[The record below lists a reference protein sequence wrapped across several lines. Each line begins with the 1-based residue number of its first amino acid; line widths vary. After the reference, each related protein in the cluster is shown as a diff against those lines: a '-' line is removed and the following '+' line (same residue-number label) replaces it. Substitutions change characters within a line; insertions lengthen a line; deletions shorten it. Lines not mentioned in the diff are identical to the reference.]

1 MDMLQISEI
10 DAFLKRLDHAKNDTE
25 MREIFTTYQ
34 AQFELDLPPDPF
46 SEEYRAHQFAI
57 YKMLADK
64 PYAPSNEISLFD
76 VDAAAV
82 RPFPYMN
89 GSCELVGNHLMAI
102 GFLIKS
108 LNLNA
113 GARILEFGPGW
124 GNTTIALAKMGFHVT
139 AVDIEQNFIDLINKR
154 AAMERLD
161 ITAKLGDFSLI
172 ENVDEPYD
180 AVLFFECFHHASD
193 HLALIAAFEKAV
205 KPGGFVCLAAEPIV
219 ADFPIPWGLRM
230 DGESI
235 WAIRK
240 NGWLELGFNEKYF
253 RSALEKFGWRGTTLR
268 GNDSP
273 ASAVIIAKRLA
284 DWGGVY
290 RFNGNGLLNRVGQL
304 SAQGCTADGREG
316 YLAYGPYITLP
327 AGAYRAKLMFGS
339 GTPLF
344 GGIKVDVAVNG
355 GTQILSEKTMRLNE
369 FLTRKMSFIDFEA
382 DFEMQNVEVRVLCAA
397 NAQLCLEAIRILGV

>member
-1 MDMLQISEI
+1 MLHIDEI
-10 DAFLKRLDHAKNDTE
+10 DAFLSRLDHAKNDSE
-25 MREIFTTYQ
+25 MREIFTTFQ
-34 AQFELDLPPDPF
+34 AQFDLDLPPDPF
-46 SEEYRAHQFAI
+46 SEEYKAHQFAI
-57 YKMLADK
+57 YKMLAGRA
-64 PYAPSNEISLFD
+64 YAPSNEVSQFD
-76 VDAAAV
+76 VETAAI

-108 LNLNA
+108 LKLDP

-154 AAMERLD
+154 AEMERLN

-172 ENVDEPYD
+172 ETVDEPYD

-240 NGWLELGFNEKYF
+240 NGWLELGFNDKYF
-253 RSALEKFGWRGTTLR
+253 RSALEKFGWRGMTLR

-273 ASAVIIAKRLA
+273 ASSVIIAKRLG

-290 RFNGNGLLNRVGQL
+290 RFHGNGLHNRVGQL
-304 SAQGCTADGREG
+304 SEQGCTADGREG
-316 YLAYGPYITLP
+316 HLAYGPYVNLP
-327 AGAYRAKLMFGS
+327 AGAYRAELIFGP
-339 GTPLF
+339 GAILF
-344 GGIKVDVAVNG
+344 GEIKIDVAVNG
-355 GTQILSEKTMRLNE
+355 GIQILSEKTILLDE
-369 FLTRKMSFIDFEA
+369 LLSSKMLFIDFEA
-382 DFEMQNVEVRVLCAA
+382 DFEMQNIEVRVLCAA
-397 NAQLCLEAIRILGV
+397 NAQLCLEAIRVEGI

>member
-1 MDMLQISEI
+1 MLHIREI
-10 DAFLKRLDHAKNDTE
+10 DAFLNRLDHAKNDSE
-25 MREIFTTYQ
+25 MREIFMTFQ
-34 AQFELDLPPDPF
+34 AQFDLDLPPDPF
-46 SEEYRAHQFAI
+46 SAEYKAHQFAI

-64 PYAPSNEISLFD
+64 PYAPSNEVSLFD
-76 VDAAAV
+76 VEAAAIC
-82 RPFPYMN
+82 PFPYMN

-108 LNLNA
+108 LNLNV

-273 ASAVIIAKRLA
+273 ASSVIIAKRLA

-290 RFNGNGLLNRVGQL
+290 GYHAKGLLNRIGKP
-304 SAQGCTADGREG
+304 SDHGCAADGRAG
-316 YLAYGPYITLP
+316 YLAYGPYISVP
-327 AGAYRAKLMFGS
+327 PGAYCAELVLIPKTVLS
-339 GTPLF
+339 GEITIDVAASGGAIVLATMTVQLGGRDKTTPLTINF
-344 GGIKVDVAVNG
+344 E
-355 GTQILSEKTMRLNE
+355 T
-369 FLTRKMSFIDFEA
+369 DFA
-382 DFEMQNVEVRVLCAA
+382 LQNLEVRVLCTKDSRLSLKEIYIKA
-397 NAQLCLEAIRILGV
+397 V